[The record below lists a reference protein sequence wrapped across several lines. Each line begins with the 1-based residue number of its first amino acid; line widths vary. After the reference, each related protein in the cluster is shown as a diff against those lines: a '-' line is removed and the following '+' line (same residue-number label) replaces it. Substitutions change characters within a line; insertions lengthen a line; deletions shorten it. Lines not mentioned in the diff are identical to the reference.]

1 MIATV
6 MQGGRYH
13 KHRLL
18 MYDDLIMNEVSN
30 LEART
35 LFGSSMEAN
44 LVVASVAFLLAILA
58 LEFVLN
64 LEMRNTSPDSIQS
77 RFQRKML
84 RKPNRPKI
92 YYTNYHQ
99 KNEDL
104 YQNTQIPDPKPTYSI
119 PFKVQSVKWNP
130 NHKYGN
136 PSYQDKEESALKL
149 TDKEK
154 RLTQLLMA
162 LYFRKLSK
170 LIESM

>member
-1 MIATV
+1 
-6 MQGGRYH
+6 
-13 KHRLL
+13 
-18 MYDDLIMNEVSN
+18 MNEVSN

-44 LVVASVAFLLAILA
+44 LVVASAAFLLAILA

-84 RKPNRPKI
+84 RKPKRPKI

-99 KNEDL
+99 KKEDWN
-104 YQNTQIPDPKPTYSI
+104 QNTQPLKEQSYFI
-119 PFKVQSVKWNP
+119 PFKVQSVNWNP
-130 NHKYGN
+130 YHKYGH
-136 PSYQDKEESALKL
+136 PSYQDKEESVLKL

-162 LYFRKLSK
+162 LYFRKLQK